1 MNLEMLQWV
10 QTTDYN
16 DRQFAVSKSFLW
28 LLQLVSETKQKS
40 SIIAQ
45 LLDIKNCTI
54 REYMIYIHT

>member
-54 REYMIYIHT
+54 REYIIYIHT

>member
-1 MNLEMLQWV
+1 MNLEMLQWF

-16 DRQFAVSKSFLW
+16 DKQFAVSNSFLW

-40 SIIAQ
+40 WIISQ

-54 REYMIYIHT
+54 REYNMYIYI